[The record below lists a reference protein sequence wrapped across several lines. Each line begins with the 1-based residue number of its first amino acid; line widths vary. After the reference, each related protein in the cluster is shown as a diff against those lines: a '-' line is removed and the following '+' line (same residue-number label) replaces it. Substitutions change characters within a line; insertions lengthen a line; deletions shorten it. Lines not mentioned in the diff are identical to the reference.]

1 MRKRRMLKALRT
13 SAMIL
18 ALVGSAHAGDVLT
31 PPTPQPPPQ
40 SIVTEEPTADDSVI
54 SDTPDTL
61 TGIALGLLAVLP
73 SLF

>member
-1 MRKRRMLKALRT
+1 MLKALRT
-13 SAMIL
+13 SAMLL

-31 PPTPQPPPQ
+31 PPAPQPPPI
-40 SIVTEEPTADDSVI
+40 IVTQEPTTDDSVV

-61 TGIALGLLAVLP
+61 NGIALGLLAVLP

>member
-13 SAMIL
+13 SALIL

-31 PPTPQPPPQ
+31 PPVPQPPPN
-40 SIVTEEPTADDSVI
+40 IVIQEPTTDDSVT
-54 SDTPDTL
+54 SDTL
-61 TGIALGLLAVLP
+61 NGIALGLLAVLP